1 IPSLAKS
8 WNTEN
13 GKEWIFYLRDDVM
26 FVKDTCF
33 SNNVERK
40 LTAKDVKYTFERLLN
55 KDSKSL
61 GISYFSNIVGFNEYR
76 NGESKQ
82 LNGIIVKDKHTLIFK
97 LKDID
102 FNFPNLLSL
111 PYCSIVKENAINS
124 YDPKLHPVGTGPFF
138 LKEYKA
144 NESICFVKNNEYW
157 EKINSQSIPVIDGVE
172 INLTTDDNYSFLLF
186 KNEKSDFLE
195 LNIPLLK
202 QLENTKIPFKYEKD
216 VFELTQLNFY
226 LFNLKK
232 INDPNIRKGINY
244 AINRFSFQEILGE
257 NGTVTRTLYP
267 KIFPNILKPNKLLQY
282 EPDKA
287 KEFLNKPMELKLV
300 AFDDILS
307 RSLVKKIAND
317 LDKYSI
323 KVTIEAVPFPV
334 LVDRLTSGNYDMIQL
349 YWGLLYA
356 DVNNFLTP
364 FKTSS
369 LPPAGNNFN
378 KYSNPEFDKLVK
390 KASETSIN
398 QQAEIYLKAE
408 EVILNDM
415 PFYLAYYANTIR
427 VSNKKYKMPLN
438 PLGYKFYKNAVPVE

>member
-1 IPSLAKS
+1 
-8 WNTEN
+8 
-13 GKEWIFYLRDDVM
+13 M
-26 FVKDTCF
+26 
-33 SNNVERK
+33 
-40 LTAKDVKYTFERLLN
+40 
-55 KDSKSL
+55 
-61 GISYFSNIVGFNEYR
+61 
-76 NGESKQ
+76 
-82 LNGIIVKDKHTLIFK
+82 
-97 LKDID
+97 
-102 FNFPNLLSL
+102 
-111 PYCSIVKENAINS
+111 
-124 YDPKLHPVGTGPFF
+124 
-138 LKEYKA
+138 
-144 NESICFVKNNEYW
+144 
-157 EKINSQSIPVIDGVE
+157 
-172 INLTTDDNYSFLLF
+172 F

-195 LNIPLLK
+195 LNMPLLK
-202 QLENTKIPFKYEKD
+202 QLENTKIPFKYQKD

-226 LFNLKK
+226 LFNLEK

-244 AINRFSFQEILGE
+244 AINRSSFQEILGE
-257 NGTVTRTLYP
+257 NGTITRTLYP
-267 KIFPNILKPNKLLQY
+267 KIFSNISKPNKLLQY
-282 EPDKA
+282 EADKA
-287 KEFLNKPMELKLV
+287 KELLKEPIELKLIT
-300 AFDDILS
+300 FDDILS
-307 RSLVKKIAND
+307 RSLAKKIATD
-317 LDKYSI
+317 LEKYFI
-323 KVTIEAVPFPV
+323 KVNIESVPFPV